1 MCRAASY
8 GAAAVTAEARQ
19 ALDGLDE
26 VAPLDEVA
34 KRLDGEVSPALL
46 ALAKALVVQAG
57 GLGAVTPDRGGVRRV
72 REAVRADRE
81 GLGPSRQL
89 LGGAAVF
96 ARPRSCLLGTRFARG
111 RRRASDRWRV
121 LLPGD
126 PEGVWRAMVL
136 R

>member
-89 LGGAAVF
+89 LGGAAVR
-96 ARPRSCLLGTRFARG
+96 ADRPGPAASQASSCLDQSAYSSEPTTATSPVRSSSAR
-111 RRRASDRWRV
+111 AV
-121 LLPGD
+121 KT
-126 PEGVWRAMVL
+126 
-136 R
+136 